1 MDTNGARLG
10 GNASEIVLEI
20 ERVRPNVVVLCFA
33 LDQPLSLSRISSY
46 WLPAIASV
54 DNSRVNPSWPFL
66 PVCICG
72 TKSDL
77 IITEA
82 NSELTKEWL
91 ETRRSVRASLIM
103 AKLIE
108 AEDDHSDYELDTDE
122 LADASTLRTK
132 TLEDILTAY
141 KCVQANAFVSGY
153 YWAHNLQNDS
163 HTSSNVGLFDDVPLL
178 WLRATSILLQPV
190 FPLFSGIN
198 GDHGGEDLTQDAKR
212 AIRRIFR
219 VIDMDNDNLISVDE
233 LCVFQSFCFGY
244 RIQERELVAYI
255 AQKRDSEPESVRAV
269 GSGDIDASDVT
280 ASLGLTLS
288 GFTSLFL
295 DHVLHMNADPDPSA
309 WQILHAFGY
318 KWSTP
323 RIHEIEGKK
332 EEGATINKL
341 CLTIPE
347 TFATLPPLPTEDFN
361 ASSFFPSFS
370 SPSFPQ
376 NPKRR
381 LLQLSGT
388 SIAYSGRNR
397 STLLLLSSLCSRKF
411 EGTGLG
417 FVARLFMRYTFAS
430 GLDVL
435 SSSNLDDIFS
445 ICSLGQPFG
454 PLFPFS
460 AYERDD
466 KGGVSLHSWIHSWQ
480 ALVAC
485 KPRLA
490 LVTLFELGFSVP
502 SIGQGSLLDNGQRPM
517 LSLDPRLALE
527 WGHPRNQT
535 VTSISSATRRVFVIG
550 SYKCGK
556 TLLIQN
562 FLSGKRAPEDVLT
575 RTSVNY
581 ASNESEQIFGTAAVP
596 YGFSGQAPSI
606 FEMNDAKI
614 TSSLPVTLAI
624 TELGED
630 SFDTTNTKQGEWADL
645 LDEADAILLVVNP
658 AQQSSIDFMKKIV
671 SLIPDNVP
679 AACASLVSSNVSS
692 FIDIERGDSNHA
704 TEDLMKKGIR
714 SLSALCEKT
723 SSSQSEENKE
733 GSDNQSRS
741 VLKSVVENS
750 ELPLCIELFPFS
762 HHEADSN
769 SLPIFEYISA
779 LTILPGKDNP
789 QTRERIQRAEE
800 KAWRALLFKTGIA
813 LTSAALLILL
823 LKKKKVI

>member
-1 MDTNGARLG
+1 
-10 GNASEIVLEI
+10 
-20 ERVRPNVVVLCFA
+20 
-33 LDQPLSLSRISSY
+33 
-46 WLPAIASV
+46 
-54 DNSRVNPSWPFL
+54 
-66 PVCICG
+66 
-72 TKSDL
+72 
-77 IITEA
+77 
-82 NSELTKEWL
+82 
-91 ETRRSVRASLIM
+91 M

-108 AEDDHSDYELDTDE
+108 AEDEHSDYELDTDE

-153 YWAHNLQNDS
+153 YWAHNLHNDS
-163 HTSSNVGLFDDVPLL
+163 HTSSTVRLFDDVPLL

-198 GDHGGEDLTQDAKR
+198 GDHGGEDLTHDAKR

-233 LCVFQSFCFGY
+233 LSVFQSFCFGY
-244 RIQERELVAYI
+244 RIEERELVTYI

-269 GSGDIDASDVT
+269 GLGDIDASDAT

-323 RIHEIEGKK
+323 RINEIEGKK
-332 EEGATINKL
+332 EEGATIKKL
-341 CLTIPE
+341 CLPIPE

-370 SPSFPQ
+370 SPSFPL

-397 STLLLLSSLCSRKF
+397 STLLLLSSLCSRRF

-435 SSSNLDDIFS
+435 LPSNLDDIFS

-454 PLFPFS
+454 PLFPHS
-460 AYERDD
+460 AYERDN

-502 SIGQGSLLDNGQRPM
+502 SIGQGSLINGQRPM

-527 WGHPRNQT
+527 WGHPRNQI
-535 VTSISSATRRVFVIG
+535 VTSVSSATRRVFVVG
-550 SYKCGK
+550 SNKSGK

-562 FLSGKRAPEDVLT
+562 FLSGKRAAEDVLT

-596 YGFSGQAPSI
+596 YGFSGRAPSI
-606 FEMNDAKI
+606 IEMNDAKI
-614 TSSLPVTLAI
+614 TSSLPITLAI

-692 FIDIERGDSNHA
+692 FIDIERGDINHA
-704 TEDLMKKGIR
+704 TEDLMREGIR
-714 SLSALCEKT
+714 ALSTLCKKT
-723 SSSQSEENKE
+723 SSSSQSEENKE
-733 GSDNQSRS
+733 GSVNQSRS
-741 VLKSVVENS
+741 VLKSNENS
-750 ELPLCIELFPFS
+750 ESPLCIELFPFS

-769 SLPIFEYISA
+769 SLTIFEYISA

-789 QTRERIQRAEE
+789 QTRERRQRAEE
-800 KAWRALLFKTGIA
+800 KVWRTILINTGLA
-813 LTSAALLILL
+813 FTSAALLILL